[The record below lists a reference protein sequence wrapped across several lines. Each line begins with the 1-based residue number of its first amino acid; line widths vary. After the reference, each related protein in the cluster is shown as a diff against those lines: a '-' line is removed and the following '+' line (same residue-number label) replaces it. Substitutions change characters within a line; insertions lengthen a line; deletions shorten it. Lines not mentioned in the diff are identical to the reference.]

1 MAAGNPYGE
10 GHFSGDMGR
19 DRACPT
25 LIYLT
30 LFAREQ
36 HVAMRPLA
44 IINIATCHTR
54 ALVTVR
60 VANKHTCTMFGG
72 VPLRS
77 MSGYLAAKY
86 CDGRVYVCLS
96 VRSMSGYLAAFSAA
110 ESPVGSTECPW
121 LLDIRPGQHADSIVT
136 TGKLSEMYCYSL
148 ESRLARK
155 PNF

>member
-1 MAAGNPYGE
+1 
-10 GHFSGDMGR
+10 
-19 DRACPT
+19 
-25 LIYLT
+25 
-30 LFAREQ
+30 
-36 HVAMRPLA
+36 MRPLA

-72 VPLRS
+72 VPL
-77 MSGYLAAKY
+77 
-86 CDGRVYVCLS
+86 
-96 VRSMSGYLAAFSAA
+96 RSMSGYLAAFSAA